1 MKSTRLARLC
11 LIAVLTLVSAA
22 CGEDTPAQDPTPT
35 SPAASIPQF
44 STIEEGVLK
53 VASCLDY
60 EPFESVV
67 DGDEVGFDVDLTEAI
82 AERLGLEVEWI
93 KVIFEQS
100 FTALAGGQFDM
111 IAAAVTAT
119 GDTGAERDEVVDFSD
134 YYFNSQQSLTVNT
147 EETPDITSSDD
158 LGEGDTVGVQRGT
171 TGAAWARE
179 NLEPQGVEVKTFA
192 EAPAAFTDLEAGNI
206 TGVVNDELSSVG
218 IIEERP
224 TLEIVERIDT
234 DEKYAFAFSP
244 DNPELRE
251 AANVALAEL
260 IADGTYERLFNQY
273 FPGVEVPEEYRPA

>member
-1 MKSTRLARLC
+1 MKRRRLGTLC
-11 LIAVLTLVSAA
+11 LIAVLALVSAA
-22 CGEDTPAQDPTPT
+22 CGEDTPAGDATPT
-35 SPAASIPQF
+35 SPAASPPAF
-44 STIEEGVLK
+44 STIEDGVLK

-67 DGDEVGFDVDLTEAI
+67 NGDEVGFDVDLTEAI

-134 YYFNSQQSLTVNT
+134 FYFNSQQSLTVNT
-147 EETPDITSSDD
+147 EETPDITSTDD
-158 LGEGDTVGVQRGT
+158 LGQGDTVGAQRGT
-171 TGAAWARE
+171 TGAAWIRE
-179 NLEPQGVEVKTFA
+179 NLVPQGVELKTYA
-192 EAPAAFTDLEAGNI
+192 GAPEAFTDLEAGNI
-206 TGVVNDELSSVG
+206 TAVVNDEQSSVG

-244 DNPELRE
+244 ENPELRE

-260 IADGTYERLFNQY
+260 IADGTYEELFNEY
-273 FPGVEVPEEYRPA
+273 FPGFEIPEEYRPA